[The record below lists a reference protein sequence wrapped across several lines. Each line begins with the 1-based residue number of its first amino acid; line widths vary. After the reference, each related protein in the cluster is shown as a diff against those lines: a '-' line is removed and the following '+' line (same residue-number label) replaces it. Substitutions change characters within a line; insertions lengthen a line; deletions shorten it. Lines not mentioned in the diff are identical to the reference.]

1 MAQFTNYVAR
11 PSEYM
16 LREPRTTCVQWLLT
30 VVFAHAL
37 LIHADIPI
45 SEIRS
50 TDIAKWINLLHDIG
64 KSKRFTDIGNS
75 NLRYQMIIPI
85 SVNTNDFPIY
95 DN

>member
-1 MAQFTNYVAR
+1 
-11 PSEYM
+11 M
-16 LREPRTTCVQWLLT
+16 LIDKWHSLQITLRGLRNICY

-95 DN
+95 DNWLTDIGK